1 MGKNTSMQTHQWDS
15 AIDPQIAPL
24 FLALQWAHRRS
35 IEQMQP
41 LLGEFRLSHA
51 EFDVLATLRNAPPPF
66 QMTPSQIQDEVV
78 ITSGGLTKVMLQLES
93 RSLVERLQLADD
105 LRVKPVRLTD
115 TGISTID
122 SAMNRMIASTGQWM
136 RGALSG
142 DEIVQLT
149 AQLRKLIDAP
159 ESAS

>member
-93 RSLVERLQLADD
+93 RGLVERLQLADD

-122 SAMNRMIASTGQWM
+122 SAMNRTIASTGQWM

-142 DEIVQLT
+142 DEIIQLT

>member
-93 RSLVERLQLADD
+93 RGLVERLQLADD